1 MYDAQIQDA
10 DIHMP
15 HKSDRDY
22 PIRSSLKQAKKI
34 YNFIW
39 QPPAEKE
46 NMSTLVYDRLLMR
59 AAC

>member
-10 DIHMP
+10 GIHMP

-22 PIRSSLKQAKKI
+22 SIRSSLKHAKNI
-34 YNFIW
+34 YYFMR

-46 NMSTLVYDRLLMR
+46 NMSTLVYERLLMR